1 MGLLEGKVVVITGC
15 AAGLGRGLGLAMA
28 REGATVCGMARR
40 KEKLEATCAEFAEIS
55 GDSLAV
61 VGECGKREDC
71 HRFVQAVVDKFGRV
85 DVVVNNAMGMNRVS
99 AEETTD
105 ADLDL
110 AFHSAAYASLYMAQ
124 EAFPYMKEQ
133 GGGKI
138 INFASEAAMRGSDY
152 SVSYSMAKSAVVG
165 LTRSLGL
172 QWAQYNIQCNAVAPV
187 AVSESWQWVLDNC
200 PQEYIDSILAENNM
214 GRMGDPETDIAGVVI
229 FLASSMSNYMTR
241 RTLWADGGTY
251 GEY

>member
-1 MGLLEGKVVVITGC
+1 
-15 AAGLGRGLGLAMA
+15 
-28 REGATVCGMARR
+28 
-40 KEKLEATCAEFAEIS
+40 
-55 GDSLAV
+55 
-61 VGECGKREDC
+61 
-71 HRFVQAVVDKFGRV
+71 
-85 DVVVNNAMGMNRVS
+85 
-99 AEETTD
+99 
-105 ADLDL
+105 
-110 AFHSAAYASLYMAQ
+110 
-124 EAFPYMKEQ
+124 
-133 GGGKI
+133 
-138 INFASEAAMRGSDY
+138 MRGSDY